1 MPEAPELQVAKEALQ
16 RYLPGQTVEEVRVLK
31 PTVLRSM
38 VRGDFP
44 GDIARRELVDVNRKG
59 KSLILQLSGDR
70 LMAVFP
76 MLTGALQYCP
86 PEERMSKTACFVL
99 SLSSG
104 NELRYLDGK
113 QMGMAYYL
121 SSDRIS
127 EVRRMDETGFDVL
140 DEIPGYDDFVAALR
154 KFRGEIKG
162 VLTRGRVIAG
172 VGNAYADE
180 ILFHAG
186 IFPFRKVRSL
196 KEDEL
201 ERLYEAIRTVPEE
214 AVDILRQRMGE
225 QIHLKIRD
233 FMRVHGKGKE
243 PCPRCG
249 GRITSITANQ
259 RITNYCR
266 RCQPGMLIRN

>member
-1 MPEAPELQVAKEALQ
+1 MPEAPELQVAKEVLQ
-16 RYLPGQTVEEVRVLK
+16 RHLLGQTIEEARVLK
-31 PTVLRSM
+31 LTVLRSI
-38 VRGDFP
+38 VQKDFAS
-44 GDIARRELVDVNRKG
+44 DIAGRTFVDVNRKG
-59 KSLILQLSGDR
+59 KSLVLQLSGDR

-76 MLTGALQYCP
+76 MLTGALRYCP
-86 PEERMSKTACFVL
+86 SEERMSKTACFIL
-99 SLSSG
+99 SLSSD
-104 NELRYLDGK
+104 NELRYLDSK

-140 DEIPGYDDFVAALR
+140 DEMPDYGEFVAALR

-162 VLTRGRVIAG
+162 VLTRGRVVAG

-180 ILFHAG
+180 ILFRAG

-196 KEDEL
+196 QEGEL
-201 ERLYEAIRTVPEE
+201 ERMYEAIRTVPKE
-214 AVDILRQRMGE
+214 AVDVLRRRMGE

-243 PCPRCG
+243 QCPRCG
-249 GRITSITANQ
+249 GRITTITANQ